1 MPQLKSAKKRVK
13 IGLKNQER
21 NRAAR
26 STLRTRLKQ
35 TVAARDKDAEAAVR
49 EHQSIVDR
57 AVKTGLIH
65 RNMAARLK
73 SRFSSK
79 G

>member
-35 TVAARDKDAEAAVR
+35 TVAARDKDAEAAGR
-49 EHQSIVDR
+49 EHQSIIDR
-57 AVKTGLIH
+57 AVKAGLIH
-65 RNMAARLK
+65 RNKAARLK